1 MESSN
6 LNKMLNKLPPLETL
20 EELEKFWEMF
30 WICEMRLEALSC
42 GMKQAME
49 GKVRKELLGFVLFLS
64 NHCRGKMSFIQ
75 H

>member
-30 WICEMRLEALSC
+30 WI
-42 GMKQAME
+42 GMWNE
-49 GKVRKELLGFVLFLS
+49 IRGFVLQDEAS
-64 NHCRGKMSFIQ
+64 YGR
-75 H
+75 